1 MKVVM
6 GRKNYLAVTLSCVG
20 VLLVGLLYW
29 EWDQGMR
36 LEQDLL
42 KLRRIPVTP
51 VPVKGVLPEFVLP
64 AADAGFP
71 ELISR
76 SLFNASRRSSASST
90 KGGIAAMKKGQ
101 FVLVG
106 VLITPAQ
113 KSALLR
119 DVQTKKT
126 ETVARAGLIRGLT
139 LGEVEPTRVV
149 LRQGAESEEL
159 TLNVQIGASR
169 PIVATTPAAPA
180 TSAPIVTAVKSSM
193 PPVSAVS
200 APAPG
205 VSTPQIGPPVKP
217 VDMASAPKGPPV
229 HVEIKK

>member
-1 MKVVM
+1 MKAAM
-6 GRKNYLAVTLSCVG
+6 GHKNYLAVTLSCVV

-36 LEQDLL
+36 LEKDLL
-42 KLRRIPVTP
+42 KLRKIPVTP
-51 VPVKGVLPEFVLP
+51 VPIKAVLPEFVLP
-64 AADAGFP
+64 AAETGFP

-76 SLFNASRRSSASST
+76 SLFTASRRASASST

-119 DVQTKKT
+119 DAQTKKT
-126 ETVARAGLIRGLT
+126 ETVAQAGLIRGLT

-159 TLNVQIGASR
+159 SLNVQTGPNR
-169 PIVATTPAAPA
+169 PIAAPA
-180 TSAPIVTAVKSSM
+180 PAALAPSSPVAVAKSPM
-193 PPVSAVS
+193 PPASAVS
-200 APAPG
+200 APTPSASAP
-205 VSTPQIGPPVKP
+205 PIGAPVKP
-217 VDMASAPKGPPV
+217 VDMASAPKGQPPA
-229 HVEIKK
+229 HVDAKK

>member
-1 MKVVM
+1 MKSAM
-6 GRKNYLAVTLSCVG
+6 GQKNYLAVTLSFVL

-36 LEQDLL
+36 LEKDLL
-42 KLRRIPVTP
+42 KLRKIPVTP
-51 VPVKGVLPEFVLP
+51 VPVKAVLPEFVLP
-64 AADAGFP
+64 AADTGFP

-76 SLFNASRRSSASST
+76 PLFTASRHASVSSA

-159 TLNVQIGASR
+159 TLSVQTGPNR
-169 PIVATTPAAPA
+169 PIAAPTPAALAP
-180 TSAPIVTAVKSSM
+180 SAPVAVAKPPM
-193 PPVSAVS
+193 PPASAAS
-200 APAPG
+200 SPAPG
-205 VSTPQIGPPVKP
+205 ASALQIGSPVKP
-217 VDMASAPKGPPV
+217 VDTASAPKGPTV
-229 HVEIKK
+229 HVEVKK